1 MHTNGRDSV
10 HVTRMPAILLIV
22 GLMTVGATDTA
33 AQVHRFGLGV
43 TGGWSIPADMTPG
56 LGSST
61 TLEAGPVVGGQ
72 LDAWLGTGRFGL
84 RVGGHYGERALEEEP
99 ASSYRLLSGDLALLF
114 RLLGPGSDAMFA
126 PFLALGAGATQY
138 AALEGAGPVG
148 GGSFGE
154 DPVVRFAAIAG
165 AGVDVFAVRRIGVRL
180 EVADRIKLLSVG
192 ESPTNDGWPM
202 AHELEALATLQ
213 VRMGRR
219 ADAPMIV
226 RATPP
231 ERTAPAQAA
240 DAAPARAEPTPAATP
255 AQADPP
261 AATPPAPAPARPA
274 PDPAPA
280 QASSAAALF
289 TVRVGS
295 YLDQATAR
303 SWSDR
308 VRQHELPA
316 WTNVSTLGGQQLAQ
330 LRVGASGSR
339 AEADRIAAWLRAE
352 YGWTVDVEPVAD
364 PRTVPATAIAA
375 TRAFLDRR

>member
-10 HVTRMPAILLIV
+10 HATRMPAILLIA
-22 GLMTVGATDTA
+22 GLMTVGASDAA

-72 LDAWLGTGRFGL
+72 LDAWPGGGRFGV
-84 RVGGHYGERALEEEP
+84 RVGGHVAERALEEQP

-114 RLLGPGSDAMFA
+114 RLLRPASDAMFA

-138 AALEGAGPVG
+138 AALGASGPVG
-148 GGSFGE
+148 EGAFGE
-154 DPVVRFAAIAG
+154 DPVVRFAALAG
-165 AGVDVFAVRRIGVRL
+165 AGVDVFAVRRIGLRL

-202 AHELEALATLQ
+202 AHEIEVLATLQ

-226 RATPP
+226 RAAPP
-231 ERTAPAQAA
+231 ERAETAPAAA
-240 DAAPARAEPTPAATP
+240 GAPATAEPAPAARP

-261 AATPPAPAPARPA
+261 AATPAEPAPARAA
-274 PDPAPA
+274 PDPVPA
-280 QASSAAALF
+280 RPVSEAALF

-316 WTNVSTLGGQQLAQ
+316 WTSVSTLGGQQLAQ
-330 LRVGASGSR
+330 LRVGAAGSR
-339 AEADRIAAWLRAE
+339 GEADRVAAWLRAE
-352 YGWTVDVEPVAD
+352 YGWTVAVEPVSD

-375 TRAFLDRR
+375 TRTFLDRR